1 MHMPMTAYGVMT
13 TVGNSCP
20 RVQLPCHAPF
30 SVSAVAEMPTLKH
43 PSLPTLP
50 KTKGNDALHLQSM
63 HGSHDVLPVVHP
75 TLR

>member
-50 KTKGNDALHLQSM
+50 KNKRKRCFASAEYAWQS
-63 HGSHDVLPVVHP
+63 
-75 TLR
+75 